1 MDIQT
6 PASPIESLEWY
17 AEYAAL
23 RGQAIS
29 LSAAQRRYRESNR
42 TRVSARAV
50 KRAIANGHIRVLWP
64 SGFVSNGKPPHG
76 PIRVDESHVALAAR
90 LWAIAD
96 RASVAGGLCGRPR
109 QAAKPSQ

>member
-1 MDIQT
+1 MDTLT
-6 PASPIESLEWY
+6 PVSLIESLEWY

-29 LSAAQRRYRESNR
+29 LSAAQRRYR
-42 TRVSARAV
+42 VSPQAV

-64 SGFVSNGKPPHG
+64 SGFVSNGKLPHG

-96 RASVAGGLCGRPR
+96 RASLSGGMCGRPR
-109 QAAKPSQ
+109 KAAHPASKPKPAK